1 LLRDKKFWIGL
12 AISVVFLYLAFRGE
26 DLGAIGAALTRVQYW
41 ALIPAIV
48 AYFVG
53 VWLRAIRWGV
63 LLSPMRQG
71 IHPYRLFKV
80 LVIGYM
86 GNDILPARL
95 GDVIRVYVLSRRE
108 NVTKSATLAT
118 ILVERIFDGLTM
130 LGFLAA
136 SALFITLNTELTLIL
151 RAATSLFLAGF
162 LVFLFLAAAPDRIST
177 LVRLILGRS
186 PIGRVIPESL
196 HERALHM
203 TSAFV
208 GGLAVLRSWRG
219 VLSVMG
225 LSIGAWAAEALMY
238 YIIGAW
244 GFGLDLPVHAYT
256 ITTAIANL
264 STLVPSSPGY
274 FGVFDTVAKV
284 VLVGLFK
291 LDSTMALS
299 YVALLHA
306 ALYFP
311 VTLWG
316 VYYMVRESVSWS
328 ELAALE
334 KKEAAGQ
341 PAVEEDDSGAN
352 ARGGSEGSGEM
363 LSVPVGGAPAGVRA
377 GERDT
382 AQSGPR

>member
-1 LLRDKKFWIGL
+1 
-12 AISVVFLYLAFRGE
+12 
-26 DLGAIGAALTRVQYW
+26 
-41 ALIPAIV
+41 
-48 AYFVG
+48 
-53 VWLRAIRWGV
+53 
-63 LLSPMRQG
+63 
-71 IHPYRLFKV
+71 
-80 LVIGYM
+80 
-86 GNDILPARL
+86 
-95 GDVIRVYVLSRRE
+95 
-108 NVTKSATLAT
+108 
-118 ILVERIFDGLTM
+118 
-130 LGFLAA
+130 
-136 SALFITLNTELTLIL
+136 
-151 RAATSLFLAGF
+151 
-162 LVFLFLAAAPDRIST
+162 
-177 LVRLILGRS
+177 
-186 PIGRVIPESL
+186 
-196 HERALHM
+196 
-203 TSAFV
+203 
-208 GGLAVLRSWRG
+208 VLRSWRG